1 LLLPGTKSNVYA
13 KKVAKKLEDRSQGSY
28 MVCHFSPLRKREVA
42 MADDPPHKIEG
53 QDVNDRKKLLE
64 LMYQNRYQFNT
75 LRQAR
80 HATMMCA
87 PGRHWACLSP
97 SACAEFDSRGLFVRM
112 LFYFLGH
119 RQLRSSTER
128 IARAAMMNE
137 RVAPARQSD
146 SDSGSGAMVAMVA
159 QRNSA

>member
-1 LLLPGTKSNVYA
+1 MLLSGTKSNVYA

-87 PGRHWACLSP
+87 PGRHRTCLSL
-97 SACAEFDSRGLFVRM
+97 CVC
-112 LFYFLGH
+112 
-119 RQLRSSTER
+119 
-128 IARAAMMNE
+128 
-137 RVAPARQSD
+137 RV
-146 SDSGSGAMVAMVA
+146 
-159 QRNSA
+159 